1 MNKKL
6 IVVGVLS
13 LVVLTLGLAGYAY
26 AQGQS
31 SPPDEYPYGPDMMDG
46 YGGHVDEMMGSGYG
60 MMGSGM
66 MGWQGGEGPMHE
78 GMIAS
83 LAESLDLS
91 PQEIEASHDGG
102 ESIWEIAAAEG
113 LTDEE
118 IRQLMFSTHDA
129 VFTEAMNEG
138 LLTSDQADWMNDHM
152 NQMWTG
158 DDDHCGGMSGNENG
172 VRWHG
177 MDW

>member
-46 YGGHVDEMMGSGYG
+46 YSGHVDEMMGSGYG
-60 MMGSGM
+60 MMGSSM

-91 PQEIEASHDGG
+91 PKRLKPA
-102 ESIWEIAAAEG
+102 
-113 LTDEE
+113 T
-118 IRQLMFSTHDA
+118 MA
-129 VFTEAMNEG
+129 V
-138 LLTSDQADWMNDHM
+138 
-152 NQMWTG
+152 NQFG
-158 DDDHCGGMSGNENG
+158 KSLRRRD
-172 VRWHG
+172 
-177 MDW
+177 